1 VLDGILLAVLVV
13 SIALASAVGI
23 GLTLLG
29 LPGIW
34 LTIGVALIAWLIRGE
49 TYSWWT
55 IGACVALGLLA
66 ELLEFVLSAAG
77 AAKAGGSKRAALASI
92 VGGVIGGILGAPF
105 LFPIG
110 TIIGAALGAGA
121 AAGIF
126 EATKPG
132 RTLEQSYAVGQGA
145 AVGRLVAT
153 IAKTTINVVIALIL
167 VLAAVIP

>member
-1 VLDGILLAVLVV
+1 MLEGLFITLIVLA
-13 SIALASAVGI
+13 IALFAAIGV

-34 LTIGVALIAWLIRGE
+34 LTILVAGIAWLIRPD
-49 TYSWWT
+49 TFTWWT
-55 IGACVALGLLA
+55 FGACVALGLLA
-66 ELLEFVLSAAG
+66 ELLEFILSAAG

-92 VGGVIGGILGAPF
+92 VGGVIGGIVGSPF

-110 TIIGAALGAGA
+110 TIIGAAIGAGLGAGV
-121 AAGIF
+121 F

-153 IAKTTINVVIALIL
+153 VVKSTINVVIALIL

>member
-1 VLDGILLAVLVV
+1 MLEGALLTLLVL

-34 LTIGVALIAWLIRGE
+34 LTIGVALVAWIIRGE
-49 TYSWWT
+49 MFSWWT
-55 IGACVALGLLA
+55 MGACVALGLLA

-77 AAKAGGSKRAALASI
+77 AARAGGSKRAAVASI
-92 VGGVIGGILGAPF
+92 AGGVVGGILGAPF

-110 TIIGAALGAGA
+110 TILGAALGAGA

-153 IAKTTINVVIALIL
+153 IVKTTVNAVIALIL

>member
-1 VLDGILLAVLVV
+1 MLEGILLTLIVLT
-13 SIALASAVGI
+13 IALFSAIGI

-34 LTIGVALIAWLIRGE
+34 LTLAVAGGAWLLRPDMF
-49 TYSWWT
+49 SWWT
-55 IGACVALGLLA
+55 FGACVALGLLA
-66 ELLEFVLSAAG
+66 ELLEFVMSAAG

-92 VGGVIGGILGAPF
+92 IGGVIGGIVGAPF

-110 TIIGAALGAGA
+110 TILGAAIGAGLGAGV
-121 AAGIF
+121 F

-153 IAKTTINVVIALIL
+153 VAKSTINVVIALIL

>member
-1 VLDGILLAVLVV
+1 VLEGLLTTLVV
-13 SIALASAVGI
+13 LTIALFGAVGI

-34 LTIGVALIAWLIRGE
+34 LTLGVAGGAWLFRPDMF
-49 TYSWWT
+49 TWWT
-55 IGACVALGLLA
+55 FGGCVALGLLA

-92 VGGVIGGILGAPF
+92 VGGVIGGIVGAPF

-110 TIIGAALGAGA
+110 TIVGAALGAGA
-121 AAGIF
+121 AAGLF

-132 RTLEQSYAVGQGA
+132 RTLEQAYTVGHGA

-153 IAKTTINVVIALIL
+153 VVKSTINVVIALTL